1 MEYLAETDPVF
12 DPAAALAEAATL
24 AAQYKAPGADDEPGV
39 DEPVDPDPTTIKYD
53 QRDALVSRIRSGEI
67 PTRLA
72 PALKVARELAAHG
85 SPVLAAQAYLGH
97 WTELTTTER
106 SALLTAIYYQVPG
119 EAGDAHLPVIDIDDL
134 FGKAPIVIEQIRG
147 VAKATSSSTDL
158 MALGALAAASSA
170 LARKVEIHPGDG
182 WTTYPHLYIAVEA
195 TSGAGKGPMTKRM
208 GCLGAIRKWQADLVT
223 RHEADHRRRRL
234 DREILADERS
244 DKKRALKKASP
255 TDKAGLMAEVL
266 SMDER
271 LESPTPAL
279 PWFVANDVTP
289 QRFVDMAHASGF
301 VMLCHGEGKVIL
313 KAFTGKSDTMD
324 GIGVWLSAWSV
335 EDDDRDRVH
344 TADKARPRDSR
355 LAATCLLPLQPGVLA
370 PTTPEAQTMLRDLAD
385 RGMFGR
391 LIVARPRRVDV
402 DESIEVELD
411 NGARELQARYDALI
425 TGLCES
431 AIELDPSRPLA
442 PAQPAIARL
451 DKDAGAAFLQFQ
463 THYKAMANPGGP
475 YATEFYEPVA
485 QKHGEQ
491 ALRIATVLAALRV
504 GRFDADGFRVTLD
517 DWQRAARFCENY
529 VLPHALACSDRISLT
544 MVGADAAEIARVV
557 AERAPMTRSAL
568 RKGPF
573 HTWDPER
580 TNDRK
585 DRFDPAFDTAV
596 KKGLIIAEKRGKTE
610 VYIAVR
616 GAA

>member
-1 MEYLAETDPVF
+1 MEYLATNTVPVF
-12 DPAAALAEAATL
+12 DPAAALAEAAAL
-24 AAQYKAPGADDEPGV
+24 AAQYKAPGADEPSV
-39 DEPVDPDPTTIKYD
+39 DEPVDPDPTTIQYD
-53 QRDALVSRIRSGEI
+53 RRDALVSRIRSGET
-67 PTRLA
+67 PARLA
-72 PALKVARELAAHG
+72 PMLDMTRELAAHG
-85 SPVLAAQAYLGH
+85 CPILAAQTYLGH
-97 WTELTTTER
+97 QTELTTTER
-106 SALLTAIYYQVPG
+106 SALLTVVYYQLAG

-134 FGKAPIVIEQIRG
+134 FGHAPIVVEQIRG

-208 GCLGAIRKWQADLVT
+208 GCLGAIKKWQADLVT
-223 RHEADHRRRRL
+223 RYEADHRRRRL
-234 DREILADERS
+234 EREILEDARK
-244 DKKRALKKASP
+244 DKYRAAKKAPP
-255 TDKAGLMAEVL
+255 TDQARLLGEVL
-266 SMDER
+266 SIDER
-271 LESPTPAL
+271 LAEPEPAL
-279 PWFVANDVTP
+279 PWFIANDITP
-289 QRFVDMAHASGF
+289 QRFVDMCHGSGF

-335 EDDDRDRVH
+335 EDDDRDRVGN
-344 TADKARPRDSR
+344 ADKARPRDSR
-355 LAATCLLPLQPGVLA
+355 LAASALLALQPGVLA
-370 PTTPEAQTMLRDLAD
+370 PTTPDAQLMLRDLAD
-385 RGMFGR
+385 RGGFGR
-391 LIVARPRRVDV
+391 LIVARPRRVNV
-402 DESIEVELD
+402 DESTEVELD
-411 NGARELQARYDALI
+411 NGARELQARYDAFI

-431 AIELDPSRPLA
+431 AIDLDPSRPLA
-442 PAQPAIARL
+442 PAGPAIARL
-451 DKDAGAAFLQFQ
+451 DEDAGAAFLQFQ
-463 THYKAMANPGGP
+463 KHYKAMANTGGF
-475 YATEFYEPVA
+475 YASEFYEPIA
-485 QKHGEQ
+485 QKIGEQ
-491 ALRIATVLAALRV
+491 ALRIATVIAALRV
-504 GRFDADGFRVTLD
+504 GRFGADGFRVTLD

-557 AERAPMTRSAL
+557 AERPPMTRRAL

-585 DRFDPAFDTAV
+585 DRFDPAFETAV

-616 GAA
+616 GTV